1 MIGIGLGANLPSDL
15 GPPEVTLAA
24 ALRMMP
30 ELGIDVVMCSRFVET
45 EPVPSSDQPTYI
57 NAVALVETDLAPS
70 ELMASLLALETQFGR
85 VRTVRNA
92 PRIIDLDLLFYNRV
106 VMASAALSLPH
117 PRLAER
123 LFVVGP
129 LAEIAPGWQH
139 PISGETASLLKKRLK

>member
-30 ELGIDVVMCSRFVET
+30 EIGISVLKCSGFIET
-45 EPVPSSDQPTYI
+45 EPVPSSDQPNYI
-57 NAVALVETDLAPS
+57 NAVALVETDLSPS

-85 VRTVRNA
+85 VRTIRNA
-92 PRIIDLDLLFYNRV
+92 ARIIDLDLLFYNAV
-106 VMASAALSLPH
+106 VMARAELSLPH

-129 LAEIAPGWQH
+129 LAEIAPDWQH
-139 PISGETASLLKKRLK
+139 PISGETAFQLNKGLK

>member
-30 ELGIDVVMCSRFVET
+30 EIGISVLKCSGFIET
-45 EPVPSSDQPTYI
+45 EPVPPADQPNYV
-57 NAVALVETDLAPS
+57 NAVALVETELSPDD
-70 ELMASLLALETQFGR
+70 LMASLLELEAQFGR
-85 VRTVRNA
+85 VRGLRNA
-92 PRIIDLDLLFYNRV
+92 ARAIDLDLLFYDDLVSER
-106 VMASAALSLPH
+106 ADLILPH

>member
-24 ALRMMP
+24 ALRLMP
-30 ELGIDVVMCSRFVET
+30 EFGISVLKRSGFIET
-45 EPVPSSDQPTYI
+45 EPVPPSDQPNYV
-57 NAVALVETDLAPS
+57 NAVALVETDLSPI

-92 PRIIDLDLLFYNRV
+92 PRIIDLDLLFYNEV
-106 VMASAALSLPH
+106 VMAGAELSLPH

-129 LAEIAPGWQH
+129 LAEIAPDWQH
-139 PISGETASLLKKRLK
+139 PISGETAFLLNKRLK